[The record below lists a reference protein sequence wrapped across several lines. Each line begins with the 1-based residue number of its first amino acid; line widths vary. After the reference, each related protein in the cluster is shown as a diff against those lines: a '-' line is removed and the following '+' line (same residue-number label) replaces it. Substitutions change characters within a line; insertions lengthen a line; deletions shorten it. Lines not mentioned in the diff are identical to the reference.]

1 MADGL
6 SEYHHDNPH
15 PEKVA
20 SREAAGVCRELV
32 DTRPYLWRELCTIA
46 QPGDKRPS
54 AGGKGSEELT
64 KGGPLTLR
72 RTAGCRLADGSTAFF
87 VPCWKSATLPQT
99 MLCCVWI
106 RMLAANSYDRQ
117 IGEAA
122 RVLADGG
129 VVAYPTDTVYGLG
142 ADIHNPEAIERVF
155 EIKGR
160 PADAPLPVLLSG
172 VEQLTAVV
180 DSPPNA
186 AYELADR
193 FWPGALT
200 LVMRTSLSLPSA
212 LLREGRVAVRVP
224 DDPMCRRLI
233 ERLGSPITGTSAN
246 KTGGPA
252 ATAADEVRAQL
263 GDTVD
268 YILDAGRSGGSLP
281 STVVEV
287 DEAGL
292 RILREGAIP
301 SEDVLSAWSELPT
314 RQGS

>member
-1 MADGL
+1 
-6 SEYHHDNPH
+6 
-15 PEKVA
+15 
-20 SREAAGVCRELV
+20 
-32 DTRPYLWRELCTIA
+32 
-46 QPGDKRPS
+46 
-54 AGGKGSEELT
+54 
-64 KGGPLTLR
+64 
-72 RTAGCRLADGSTAFF
+72 
-87 VPCWKSATLPQT
+87 

-106 RMLAANSYDRQ
+106 RMLAANSYARQ

-142 ADIHNPEAIERVF
+142 ADILNPEAIERVF

-172 VEQLTAVV
+172 VEQLATVV
-180 DSPPNA
+180 DSPPKA
-186 AYELADR
+186 AYELAER

-200 LVMRTSLSLPSA
+200 LVMRTSVSLPAA

-224 DDPMCRRLI
+224 DDPMCIRLI
-233 ERLGSPITGTSAN
+233 ESLGRPITGTSAN
-246 KTGGPA
+246 KPGCPTATTG
-252 ATAADEVRAQL
+252 DEVRAQL

-268 YILDAGRSGGSLP
+268 YILDAGRSGGGLP

-301 SEDVLSAWSELPT
+301 AEDVLAAWRKIPT
-314 RQGS
+314 PQGG

>member
-1 MADGL
+1 MNCD
-6 SEYHHDNPH
+6 
-15 PEKVA
+15 
-20 SREAAGVCRELV
+20 AARS
-32 DTRPYLWRELCTIA
+32 YLWRELCTIA
-46 QPGDKRPS
+46 HPGDKLFS
-54 AGGKGSEELT
+54 AAGKGKEKLT
-64 KGGPLTLR
+64 GGGPHTSQ
-72 RTAGCRLADGSTAFF
+72 RTTGCCLADCSSRLFGEVAQ
-87 VPCWKSATLPQT
+87 SATLQST

-142 ADIHNPEAIERVF
+142 ADILNPEAIERVF

-172 VEQLTAVV
+172 VEQLAAVV

-186 AYELADR
+186 AHELASQ

-200 LVMRTSLSLPSA
+200 LVMRTSLSLPAA

-233 ERLGSPITGTSAN
+233 ERLGRPITGTSAN
-246 KTGGPA
+246 KTGCPA
-252 ATAADEVRAQL
+252 ATTGDEVRAQL

-268 YILDAGRSGGSLP
+268 YVLDAGRSGGGLP
-281 STVVEV
+281 STVVQVTDDEV
-287 DEAGL
+287 T
-292 RILREGAIP
+292 ILRQGAIP
-301 SEDVLSAWSELPT
+301 ADVIRAALAECAGPASQAS
-314 RQGS
+314 

>member
-1 MADGL
+1 
-6 SEYHHDNPH
+6 
-15 PEKVA
+15 
-20 SREAAGVCRELV
+20 
-32 DTRPYLWRELCTIA
+32 
-46 QPGDKRPS
+46 
-54 AGGKGSEELT
+54 
-64 KGGPLTLR
+64 
-72 RTAGCRLADGSTAFF
+72 
-87 VPCWKSATLPQT
+87 

-106 RMLAANSYDRQ
+106 RMLAANSYERQ

-142 ADIHNPEAIERVF
+142 ADILNPEAIERVF

-172 VEQLTAVV
+172 VEQLATVV
-180 DSPPNA
+180 DSSLDA
-186 AYELADR
+186 ARELADH

-200 LVMRTSLSLPSA
+200 LVMRTSLSLSPA

-233 ERLGSPITGTSAN
+233 EKLGRPITGTSAN

-252 ATAADEVRAQL
+252 ATTADEVRAQL
-263 GDTVD
+263 GNAVD
-268 YILDAGRSGGSLP
+268 YILDAGRSGGGLP

-287 DEAGL
+287 DETGL
-292 RILREGAIP
+292 KILREGAIP
-301 SEDVLSAWSELPT
+301 SEDILSAWSELPT